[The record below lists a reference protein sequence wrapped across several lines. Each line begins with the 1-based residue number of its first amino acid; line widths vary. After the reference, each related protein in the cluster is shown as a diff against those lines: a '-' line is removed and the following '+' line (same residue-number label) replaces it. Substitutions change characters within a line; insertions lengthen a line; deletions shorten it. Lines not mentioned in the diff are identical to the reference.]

1 MPPHPTG
8 PAATDMPENLL
19 AVVSEHYGMHAP
31 ISARRLTGGYANDV
45 FLLEGLDLVLH
56 LKHPPADLDSLSW
69 EHRLLGMLGDR
80 LPEVPSP
87 LPERNGSTFFL
98 HDKQPVWL
106 MPFRPGSPARP
117 SDRRA
122 VGAALGRLHAMV
134 IDLPS
139 RPGHARLRDL
149 PIPPLREMPP
159 TFDRWLGLIAQ
170 ARTDLIRLVS
180 QIDRSRRPDV
190 GITHN
195 DIFPGN
201 VLVQDGSVTA
211 LLDWE
216 EADLDWLVWDL
227 ACSMGPFCSTPAGD
241 LDISAKQDFLDSYR
255 AASGRVPPEEDDLIV
270 PLLRVKRILEVLRA
284 PTDRHPRWEYQL
296 ENLRAYQVLS
306 SIG

>member
-69 EHRLLGMLGDR
+69 EHRLLGMLADR

-216 EADLDWLVWDL
+216 EADIDWLVWDL
-227 ACSMGPFCSTPAGD
+227 AASLWSFCDPADWRPGIADFVAGYRDGGGRMPGD
-241 LDISAKQDFLDSYR
+241 D
-255 AASGRVPPEEDDLIV
+255 EDLIL
-270 PLLRVKRILEVLRA
+270 PLVRAKRILEVLRA
-284 PTDRHPRWEYQL
+284 PTDRHPRWDLQL
-296 ENLRAYQVLS
+296 ANLEAYQAL
-306 SIG
+306 G